1 MVWVVGKICTSILRV
16 IGVPVAVPVGGRL
29 AVHHIAGRALVSC
42 ASILAGSRSCGLVVG
57 VVPRPVGGILRPAGK
72 CRGGDGQTGHQSG
85 RQQRRCE
92 LFHLFFL
99 LLFLGINPHISTYH
113 RISRGQYTDHII
125 VVHHTT
131 FPARRQTKLVDFNFF
146 VGSGKSAQLFC
157 ALYPYTLVCPLR
169 FLAFHTKT
177 APPPG
182 GRRGLEG
189 LLQNYGFA
197 TDPLVG
203 SIPPSRLAPC
213 HLPLHKG
220 GFWPGA
226 CSDVVLSGEILPISS
241 LKSDNRNTAVPRP
254 PCVKGAVTVGDWGI
268 VSGGELG
275 NLRILQQTLFLWVIP
290 GTPGGL

>member
-1 MVWVVGKICTSILRV
+1 MSQAQ
-16 IGVPVAVPVGGRL
+16 P
-29 AVHHIAGRALVSC
+29 C
-42 ASILAGSRSCGLVVG
+42 A
-57 VVPRPVGGILRPAGK
+57 PAGDA
-72 CRGGDGQTGHQSG
+72 GFHQG
-85 RQQRRCE
+85 NRRRAKP
-92 LFHLFFL
+92 FFL
-99 LLFLGINPHISTYH
+99 PS
-113 RISRGQYTDHII
+113 
-125 VVHHTT
+125 
-131 FPARRQTKLVDFNFF
+131 K
-146 VGSGKSAQLFC
+146 K
-157 ALYPYTLVCPLR
+157 
-169 FLAFHTKT
+169 
-177 APPPG
+177 
-182 GRRGLEG
+182 G

-275 NLRILQQTLFLWVIP
+275 NLRILQQALSAVRLTKGDKNNPDLTA
-290 GTPGGL
+290 TPCHLPLHKGGVASGGETPCHP

>member
-1 MVWVVGKICTSILRV
+1 MNNEECIFDGMSFYQSN
-16 IGVPVAVPVGGRL
+16 GVL
-29 AVHHIAGRALVSC
+29 
-42 ASILAGSRSCGLVVG
+42 
-57 VVPRPVGGILRPAGK
+57 
-72 CRGGDGQTGHQSG
+72 
-85 RQQRRCE
+85 QR
-92 LFHLFFL
+92 
-99 LLFLGINPHISTYH
+99 
-113 RISRGQYTDHII
+113 
-125 VVHHTT
+125 
-131 FPARRQTKLVDFNFF
+131 
-146 VGSGKSAQLFC
+146 
-157 ALYPYTLVCPLR
+157 
-169 FLAFHTKT
+169 
-177 APPPG
+177 
-182 GRRGLEG
+182 G

-275 NLRILQQTLFLWVIP
+275 NLRILQQALSARYGVPAEAQRKRVRWGEEVRRRERDLPRLSGARREIHSP
-290 GTPGGL
+290 HRRD

>member
-1 MVWVVGKICTSILRV
+1 MNNEECIFDGMSFYQSN
-16 IGVPVAVPVGGRL
+16 GVL
-29 AVHHIAGRALVSC
+29 
-42 ASILAGSRSCGLVVG
+42 
-57 VVPRPVGGILRPAGK
+57 
-72 CRGGDGQTGHQSG
+72 
-85 RQQRRCE
+85 QR
-92 LFHLFFL
+92 
-99 LLFLGINPHISTYH
+99 
-113 RISRGQYTDHII
+113 
-125 VVHHTT
+125 
-131 FPARRQTKLVDFNFF
+131 
-146 VGSGKSAQLFC
+146 
-157 ALYPYTLVCPLR
+157 
-169 FLAFHTKT
+169 
-177 APPPG
+177 
-182 GRRGLEG
+182 G

-275 NLRILQQTLFLWVIP
+275 NLRILQQALSAVRLT
-290 GTPGGL
+290 GGLTRLASLFCLALFATLYSQSLRHRLWRRHLPLHKGGFGVGQLN